1 MSKTILFCFM
11 AAAFWAGVCPVIT
24 NAAVTAVVAP
34 GEDIVLFAPLPMEEV
49 TGVRIYNPVTTTF
62 NFRVEIEGVTA
73 AAAPVEPGFQL
84 VDETFALRLSV
95 QNEMTRERLRELPAG
110 AKARIRLGYDRSRIR
125 AMGLR
130 PQNLTLMRLVR
141 KDEARRTWI
150 SCGRVLSRKA
160 VTAIRRIGSPVYEL
174 GYYGNDEANEY
185 VWAVMDMPG
194 TYALGIPEPAS
205 LLLAAGG
212 AGLLAIRRR

>member
-1 MSKTILFCFM
+1 MSKTFLYCFM
-11 AAAFWAGVCPVIT
+11 AAVLWAGICSESAK
-24 NAAVTAVVAP
+24 AAVTAVVAP
-34 GEDIVLFAPLPMEEV
+34 GEDIVLYSYDHMEEV
-49 TGVRIYNPVTTTF
+49 TGVRIHNPVTTAF
-62 NFRVEIEGVTA
+62 GFRVEIEGVTA
-73 AAAPVEPGFQL
+73 GAAPVEPGFQL
-84 VDETFALRLSV
+84 IDETLALRLSV
-95 QNEMTRERLRELPAG
+95 QNEMTGERLRELPAR

-125 AMGLR
+125 AKGLR

-141 KDEARRTWI
+141 KDQARRMWR

-160 VTAIRRIGSPVYEL
+160 ITAIRRMGSPVFEL
-174 GYYGNDEANEY
+174 GYYGNDAANEY
-185 VWAVMDMPG
+185 VWAVMDVPG

>member
-1 MSKTILFCFM
+1 MSKTFLFCFM
-11 AAAFWAGVCPVIT
+11 TIVFCAGVCSVRT

-34 GEDIVLFAPLPMEEV
+34 GEDIAIPAPLPLEEV
-49 TGVRIYNPVTTTF
+49 SGVRIYNPVTTTF
-62 NFRVEIEGVTA
+62 GFRVEIEGVTLA
-73 AAAPVEPGFQL
+73 GAPVEPGFQL

-95 QNEMTRERLRELPAG
+95 QNETTRERLRELPAR
-110 AKARIRLGYDRSRIR
+110 AKARIRIGYDRSRIR
-125 AMGLR
+125 AKGLR

-141 KDEARRTWI
+141 RDEARRTWI

-160 VTAIRRIGSPVYEL
+160 VTAIRRIGAPVYEL
-174 GYYGNDEANEY
+174 GYYGSDPANNY
-185 VWAVMDMPG
+185 VWAVMDVPG